1 MNMTTHKIVFLPY
14 ETQIAVPD
22 GETIIHAAMEAGV
35 HINAS
40 CGGEGVCGKCRVMIE
55 EGTVKGG
62 VSEKLSQ
69 EDRDNGYRLACKAT
83 VSGDLVVRIPVES
96 AMDASAL
103 RMHKTPRKN
112 AHISEMN
119 FDELKEKGL
128 FVPPVEKKFL
138 QLPEP
143 TPQDNL
149 PDITRLISYL
159 KVKHDE
165 HRLDVGPFGHPQN
178 SGCHPAKGF

>member
-1 MNMTTHKIVFLPY
+1 MTTHKIVFLPY

-112 AHISEMN
+112 AHIRVMN
-119 FDELKEKGL
+119 FDELK
-128 FVPPVEKKFL
+128 
-138 QLPEP
+138 
-143 TPQDNL
+143 
-149 PDITRLISYL
+149 
-159 KVKHDE
+159 
-165 HRLDVGPFGHPQN
+165 
-178 SGCHPAKGF
+178 